1 MALQAR
7 FFLPLSCA
15 GEMHAPLTL
24 ASDSPAAMM
33 SRHHRPALRA
43 DNPRAE
49 ARRAQSAL
57 SVAQAQ
63 SQDGALA
70 QNSRSKPIRSTTHA
84 LPNAAK
90 KCCNP
95 RCCPPPGVARNQAQ
109 SSRTAAR
116 RRGVLRTQEGLASG
130 GEEPGPARARRGTA
144 VRMVHFLAQ
153 TPLLMKRGC
162 KDEDCVVKIRK
173 GASRPLYYF
182 SRGAPRGRLLEW

>member
-1 MALQAR
+1 MYEGRGGGGLQPSPSHGVGIHISCMALQAR

-84 LPNAAK
+84 LCPT
-90 KCCNP
+90 P
-95 RCCPPPGVARNQAQ
+95 RRSVVILG
-109 SSRTAAR
+109 AAR
-116 RRGVLRTQEGLASG
+116 RQELPATRRKARAPRHG
-130 GEEPGPARARRGTA
+130 GEECCARRRAWRQEERNRVLRARVA
-144 VRMVHFLAQ
+144 VRPCEWYIFWHK
-153 TPLLMKRGC
+153 LLYS
-162 KDEDCVVKIRK
+162 E
-173 GASRPLYYF
+173 S
-182 SRGAPRGRLLEW
+182 